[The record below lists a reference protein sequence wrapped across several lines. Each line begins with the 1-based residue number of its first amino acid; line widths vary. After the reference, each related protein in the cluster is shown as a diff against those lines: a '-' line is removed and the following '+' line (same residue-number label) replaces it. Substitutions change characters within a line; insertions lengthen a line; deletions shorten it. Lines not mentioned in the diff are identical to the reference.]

1 MHDTTNTQALG
12 KVAIAA
18 TTTPPIQ
25 PRTTVDPF
33 GAESGQRSESPL
45 VGSLIQSPTGRQLA
59 ARIRHM
65 VRTIADVQLQVAKC
79 IEHDIA
85 EPVRKVLAKVR
96 AAMPTRRQMARIAR
110 AQRAEDQGR
119 ARARSD
125 ALAAVSAASVATHPE
140 RRAPRR
146 LASACDGDGDGAAV
160 SKLMPVEMQRFRGIG
175 A

>member
-1 MHDTTNTQALG
+1 MSKHTKNTSALG
-12 KVAIAA
+12 KATIAA
-18 TTTPPIQ
+18 TATPPIQ
-25 PRTTVDPF
+25 PQTTVDPF

-45 VGSLIQSPTGRQLA
+45 VGSLIQSPTGRQLEA
-59 ARIRHM
+59 ST
-65 VRTIADVQLQVAKC
+65 VRAIADAQRQVAEC
-79 IEHDIA
+79 LERDLVA
-85 EPVRKVLAKVR
+85 PVRKVLAKVR